1 MREHAQ
7 YANVDIDGLAGL
19 IIRIFVRDVISTTD
33 SIQGEDKRKCF
44 DVLRLALDLEAEY
57 VDVELEV
64 INYIRLLSTQGATP
78 RVFTVDHR

>member
-7 YANVDIDGLAGL
+7 YANVDIDGLACL
-19 IIRIFVRDVISTTD
+19 NIRIFVRDVISTTD

-64 INYIRLLSTQGATP
+64 INYIILRSTQGATP